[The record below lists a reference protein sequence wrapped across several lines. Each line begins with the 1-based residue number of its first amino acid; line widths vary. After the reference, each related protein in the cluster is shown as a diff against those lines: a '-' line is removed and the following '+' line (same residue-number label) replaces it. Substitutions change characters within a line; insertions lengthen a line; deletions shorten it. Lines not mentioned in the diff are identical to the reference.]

1 MFRACVFLVALL
13 LASLLVAQSRPYNV
27 GREPTTQDI
36 EAKGPI
42 VSTDGSGLPPGRGTA
57 TQGRLVYQEHCASC
71 HGDKGQGTA
80 GYPALVGGLGTLA
93 THKPVRTVGSFWP
106 YATTVWDYVN
116 KTMPY
121 QAPGSLK
128 TDDVYSVTAYVL
140 YLNGIIADHD
150 EMNQKNLPNVRM
162 PNRDGF
168 IPDPRPDTFFGGRR

>member
-1 MFRACVFLVALL
+1 MFRTCVFLVALL
-13 LASLLVAQSRPYNV
+13 LATLLLAQSRPYNV
-27 GREPTTQDI
+27 GREATTQDI
-36 EAKGPI
+36 QAKDTI
-42 VSTDGSGLPPGRGTA
+42 VSADGSGLPPGRGIA

-71 HGDKGQGTA
+71 HGDKGQGIA
-80 GYPALVGGLGTLA
+80 GSPALVGGQGTLA
-93 THKPVRTVGSFWP
+93 TDKPVRTVGSYWP
-106 YATTVWDYVN
+106 FATTVWDFVN

-121 QAPGSLK
+121 QAPGTLK

-150 EMNQKNLPNVRM
+150 EMNQKTLPNVRM